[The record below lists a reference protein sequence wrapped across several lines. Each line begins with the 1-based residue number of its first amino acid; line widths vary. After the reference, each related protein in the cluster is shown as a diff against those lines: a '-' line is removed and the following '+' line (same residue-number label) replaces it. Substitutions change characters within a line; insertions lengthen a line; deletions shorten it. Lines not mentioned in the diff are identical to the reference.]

1 MSPAALRRRIEMA
14 LAMAAAKVPAR
25 RPVVAPKRPMPR
37 RRGPGVL
44 SSLLR
49 VLTRVALTLV
59 LVVVAALGVAVAAA
73 AWRESSPRTAL
84 APPSGRFVRAHDLD
98 LYIQEV
104 GPESGQIVLLV
115 HGTGAW
121 SEIWRSTLER
131 LAAAG
136 YRAVAVDMPPFGYSE
151 QPAAGDYTTASQ
163 GRRLAALV
171 ESLGNPVVLVGHSF
185 GARATVEAAMLA
197 PERLR
202 ALVLVDAALGLH
214 DASGAPLP
222 AAPAAA
228 APTAVSTAL
237 GIAPLRH
244 GLVAVTV
251 TNPLLTRTLLEQLI
265 SRKEAATPAVVAMLQ
280 HPLAIEGSTSAAG
293 NWLAWFVSPDSPQ
306 RSGRLASYAALTVPA
321 FVIWGETD
329 TLTPLPQGRAVAELV
344 PSATLQVLPDT
355 GHIPAIENPAA
366 FDEALLGFLKSL

>member
-1 MSPAALRRRIEMA
+1 
-14 LAMAAAKVPAR
+14 V
-25 RPVVAPKRPMPR
+25 
-37 RRGPGVL
+37 
-44 SSLLR
+44 
-49 VLTRVALTLV
+49 LTLV
-59 LVVVAALGVAVAAA
+59 LVVVAGVAVAVAAA
-73 AWRESSPRTAL
+73 AWRESSPRTAV
-84 APPSGRFVRAHDLD
+84 APASGRFVHAHDLE

-136 YRAVAVDMPPFGYSE
+136 FRAVAVDMPPFGYSE
-151 QPAAGDYTTASQ
+151 QPAARDYTTTTQ

-171 ESLGNPVVLVGHSF
+171 ESLGGPVVLVGHSF

-214 DASGAPLP
+214 DASGSPLP
-222 AAPAAA
+222 AVPPP
-228 APTAVSTAL
+228 APTVVSTAL

-244 GLVAVTV
+244 GLVAATV

-280 HPLAIEGSTSAAG
+280 RPLAIEGSTAAAG
-293 NWLAWFVSPDSPQ
+293 EWLAWFVNPDSPQ
-306 RSGRLASYAALTVPA
+306 HSGKLASYAALTAPA

-329 TLTPLPQGRAVAELV
+329 TLTPLPQGRAIAALL
-344 PSATLQVLPDT
+344 PMATLHVLPAT

-366 FDEALLGFLKSL
+366 FDEALVGFLQTI

>member
-1 MSPAALRRRIEMA
+1 
-14 LAMAAAKVPAR
+14 
-25 RPVVAPKRPMPR
+25 MPR
-37 RRGPGVL
+37 RRDPGIL
-44 SSLLR
+44 SWLVRTLAR
-49 VLTRVALTLV
+49 LVLTLV
-59 LVVVAALGVAVAAA
+59 LVVVAAVSVAVAAA

-84 APPSGRFVRAHDLD
+84 APPSGRFVHSHDLD

-104 GPESGQIVLLV
+104 GPDSGQIVLLV

-121 SEIWRSTLER
+121 SEIWRSTLDR

-151 QPAAGDYTTASQ
+151 QPTTRDYTTATQ

-171 ESLGNPVVLVGHSF
+171 ESLGGPVVLVGHSF

-197 PERLR
+197 PERMR

-222 AAPAAA
+222 AAPATS
-228 APTAVSTAL
+228 PSAVSAAL

-244 GLVAVTV
+244 GLVAATV
-251 TNPLLTRTLLEQLI
+251 TNPLLTRTLLKQLI
-265 SRKEAATPAVVAMLQ
+265 SRKEAATPAVVMMLQ
-280 HPLAIEGSTSAAG
+280 RPLAIEGSTSAAG
-293 NWLAWFVSPDSPQ
+293 TWLAWFVSPDSPQ
-306 RSGRLASYAALTVPA
+306 RSGRLASYAALTAPA
-321 FVIWGETD
+321 FLIWGETD
-329 TLTPLPQGRAVAELV
+329 TLTPLPQGRAIAAVL

-355 GHIPAIENPAA
+355 GHIPAIESSAA
-366 FDEALLGFLKSL
+366 FDEALLEFLEGL